1 MRKMKTKKIS
11 LYALLIALALILSYL
26 ESLVPMSFAV
36 PGIKLGLP
44 NIVIVFALYKLDFK
58 AALCVSF
65 IRVLLASL
73 LFGNVMVMIYS
84 LVGAALS
91 LCIMWLLKKSGK
103 FSSVGVSVAGALGH
117 NAGQVLTAM
126 LLLETGGLIYY
137 LPALCISGAVAGVCI
152 GLVGGIIVKRIEIK
166 K

>member
-1 MRKMKTKKIS
+1 MKTKK
-11 LYALLIALALILSYL
+11 LTTHALLLALALILSYL

-44 NIVIVFALYKLDFK
+44 NIVVVFALYKLDFK
-58 AALCVSF
+58 AAACVSI
-65 IRVLLASL
+65 IRVLLVSL

-84 LVGAALS
+84 LAGAVLS
-91 LCIMWLLKKSGK
+91 LCLMWLLKKSGK

-117 NAGQVLTAM
+117 NAGQVFTAM

-137 LPALCISGAVAGVCI
+137 LPALCISGAIAGVCI
-152 GLVGGIIVKRIEIK
+152 GLIGGIIVKRVKIK
-166 K
+166 E

>member
-1 MRKMKTKKIS
+1 MKTRKIS
-11 LYALLIALALILSYL
+11 LYALLVALALILSYL

-36 PGIKLGLP
+36 PGIKMGLP
-44 NIVIVFALYKLDFK
+44 NIVIVFALYKLGFK
-58 AALCVSF
+58 AAGCISIV
-65 IRVLLASL
+65 RVFLVSL

-84 LVGAALS
+84 FAGAALS
-91 LCIMWLLKKSGK
+91 LCLMYLLRKSGK
-103 FSSVGVSVAGALGH
+103 FSSVGVSVVGALGH

-152 GLVGGIIVKRIEIK
+152 GILGGIIVKRIEIK

>member
-1 MRKMKTKKIS
+1 MKTKKIS

-58 AALCVSF
+58 AALCVS
-65 IRVLLASL
+65 ILRVLLVSM

-84 LVGAALS
+84 LAGAALS
-91 LCIMWLLKKSGK
+91 LCIMWLMKKCGR
-103 FSSVGVSVAGALGH
+103 FSSVGVSVGGALAH
-117 NAGQVLTAM
+117 NAAQVLTAM

-152 GLVGGIIVKRIEIK
+152 GILGGIIVKRIKIK
-166 K
+166 E